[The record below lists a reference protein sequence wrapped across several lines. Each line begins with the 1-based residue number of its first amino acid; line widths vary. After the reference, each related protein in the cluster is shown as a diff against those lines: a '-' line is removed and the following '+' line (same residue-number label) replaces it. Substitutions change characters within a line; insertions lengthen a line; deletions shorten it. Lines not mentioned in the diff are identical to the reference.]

1 MKHVTAPA
9 RPRSIE
15 IIGEA
20 FLAVV
25 WDDGHE
31 SVLSSRELRTSC
43 PCAECRV
50 KAGSGA
56 PGPAPSGLSL
66 AMAPP
71 RLIGS
76 EEVGR
81 YAVRLLWSDGHS
93 TGLFEFPLLRR
104 LCSCPECA
112 ASRASSAAAA
122 AEHDTTSS

>member
-1 MKHVTAPA
+1 MPTSA
-9 RPRSIE
+9 RPRTIE
-15 IIGEA
+15 IIGEE
-20 FLAVV
+20 FLAIV

-31 SVLSSRELRTSC
+31 SVFSSRELRANC

-50 KAGSGA
+50 KAQRGELS
-56 PGPAPSGLSL
+56 PKPSGLSL

-93 TGLFEFPLLRR
+93 TGLFEFRLLQS
-104 LCSCPECA
+104 LCPCPECVA
-112 ASRASSAAAA
+112 ARAPSAPPP
-122 AEHDTTSS
+122 ESDPTPS